1 MKKLQA
7 CVLPLMAA
15 VLSVLAFH
23 GLNFMLLLGGF
34 SIIYLVLA
42 GCYSIACCIGESLEK
57 NIHINIGSAGKLW
70 LFLFITFQIVCA
82 AMAATCYFYPLA
94 VARCIQVAGIYAA
107 VLIMLGLVL
116 LTLRHTLTRAVSH

>member
-34 SIIYLVLA
+34 SIIYLVWQGATLSRA
-42 GCYSIACCIGESLEK
+42 ALVKAWKKTSI
-57 NIHINIGSAGKLW
+57 
-70 LFLFITFQIVCA
+70 
-82 AMAATCYFYPLA
+82 
-94 VARCIQVAGIYAA
+94 
-107 VLIMLGLVL
+107 
-116 LTLRHTLTRAVSH
+116 LT